1 MTSFLKPGDGISKA
15 KDELD
20 ALTLFRSDMGTY
32 VRFYTFLSQIHDYGN
47 TSIEKR
53 AMFYK
58 RLLPLMEFER
68 EIPTIDLSKVVLTH
82 HILRNKGQATLHLED
97 GEAVHIPGLA
107 PGGGSVQEK
116 EKALLSAIIAKL
128 NDLFT
133 GELSDEDK
141 VVYVGTVIRSKLL
154 ESNTLQQQASS
165 NSKEQFSS
173 SPDLVR
179 AQQDAII
186 DALDAHQSMSSQ
198 ALNNP
203 DLQKRMLEL
212 LLGNFNLWE
221 GLREKYAKQ

>member
-1 MTSFLKPGDGISKA
+1 MQRTP
-15 KDELD
+15 EP
-20 ALTLFRSDMGTY
+20 
-32 VRFYTFLSQIHDYGN
+32 
-47 TSIEKR
+47 E
-53 AMFYK
+53 
-58 RLLPLMEFER
+58 LME
-68 EIPTIDLSKVVLTH
+68 
-82 HILRNKGQATLHLED
+82 GQEQAFAYAAADFSVGDQALVDRLVQLFP
-97 GEAVHIPGLA
+97 AGLA

-116 EKALLSAIIAKL
+116 EKAFLSAIIAKL

-133 GELSDEDK
+133 GELSEEDK

-154 ESNTLQQQASS
+154 ESKTLQQQASS

-221 GLREKYAKQ
+221 GLREKAVEETVGS